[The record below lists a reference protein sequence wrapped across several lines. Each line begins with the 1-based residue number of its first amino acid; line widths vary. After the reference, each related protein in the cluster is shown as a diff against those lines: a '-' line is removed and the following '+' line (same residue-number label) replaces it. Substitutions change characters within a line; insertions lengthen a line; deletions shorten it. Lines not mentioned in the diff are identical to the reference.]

1 MVCDNSVSAGQYER
15 MNHIW
20 SFINYSK
27 RVHLI
32 LDMMSRMLRA
42 TASFFLGLT
51 GAVAKQNLREKRE
64 KVRAFLR
71 SGMKKKEKRNTE
83 WEWYKTYCTCSQS
96 STQQTSLAYNVQ
108 HTARAHKNGWLE

>member
-1 MVCDNSVSAGQYER
+1 MVCDNSVSSGQYER

-27 RVHLI
+27 SVHLI

-64 KVRAFLR
+64 REKVRAFLICYDQEGR
-71 SGMKKKEKRNTE
+71 TKKRGKQPQCMLQDSLHM
-83 WEWYKTYCTCSQS
+83 YSIFHPV
-96 STQQTSLAYNVQ
+96 TSLGNIDI
-108 HTARAHKNGWLE
+108 HSI